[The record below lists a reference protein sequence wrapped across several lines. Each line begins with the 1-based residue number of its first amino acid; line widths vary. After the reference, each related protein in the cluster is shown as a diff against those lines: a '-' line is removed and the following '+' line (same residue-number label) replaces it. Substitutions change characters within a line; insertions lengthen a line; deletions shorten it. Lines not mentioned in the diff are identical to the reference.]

1 MSKFL
6 VTGGAGFIGSNF
18 LHYAVSKYPND
29 QFVCLDALTY
39 AGNFNNIKS
48 LTKNDNFKFV
58 KGNITDKNMIDN
70 LFNEE
75 KFDYVINFAAET
87 HVDNSFDNADLFLK
101 TNILGTQVLLDASL
115 KYNVKKYHQIY
126 TDEVYGDMPIE
137 STELFT
143 ENSMIKPSNPY
154 SAAKASADL
163 LVLSYYKTHK
173 LPVTISRCSN
183 NYGPHQYP
191 EKLIPVIISNALMD
205 KPIPIHG
212 NGLNVRDWINV
223 KDHISGIDLVVRK
236 GKAGEVYNFGGHAE
250 RSNIEIA
257 KIILNYLN
265 KPLSLI
271 NYVSNRPGND
281 LRYAMDSSKVEK
293 ELGWQIGCN
302 FEDGIKETID
312 WYVNNKKWI
321 EDIISGEY
329 LNSYNK
335 EN

>member
-87 HVDNSFDNADLFLK
+87 HVDNSFDNADL
-101 TNILGTQVLLDASL
+101 
-115 KYNVKKYHQIY
+115 
-126 TDEVYGDMPIE
+126 
-137 STELFT
+137 
-143 ENSMIKPSNPY
+143 
-154 SAAKASADL
+154 
-163 LVLSYYKTHK
+163 LVLSYYITHK

-271 NYVSNRPGND
+271 NYVSDRPGND

>member
-1 MSKFL
+1 M
-6 VTGGAGFIGSNF
+6 
-18 LHYAVSKYPND
+18 
-29 QFVCLDALTY
+29 
-39 AGNFNNIKS
+39 
-48 LTKNDNFKFV
+48 
-58 KGNITDKNMIDN
+58 
-70 LFNEE
+70 
-75 KFDYVINFAAET
+75 
-87 HVDNSFDNADLFLK
+87 K

-115 KYNVKKYHQIY
+115 KYNVKKYHQIS

>member
-29 QFVCLDALTY
+29 QFVCLDA
-39 AGNFNNIKS
+39 
-48 LTKNDNFKFV
+48 
-58 KGNITDKNMIDN
+58 
-70 LFNEE
+70 
-75 KFDYVINFAAET
+75 
-87 HVDNSFDNADLFLK
+87 
-101 TNILGTQVLLDASL
+101 SL
-115 KYNVKKYHQIY
+115 KYNVKKYHQIS

-163 LVLSYYKTHK
+163 LVLSYYITHK

-271 NYVSNRPGND
+271 NYVSDRPGND